1 MQNYVGTW
9 FNIYNNED
17 IDKLCKAADELRKY
31 YCGNKFDICTIIN
44 GKSGRCSENCKFC
57 AQSSHYET
65 LAEEYPLLETEE
77 VLVEGKISEGEE
89 EFFKLIF
96 WFAPQF
102 WQNSAPFLTSVPHL
116 EQNISIPSQKN
127 IHIFLFLFYHRS
139 FYLSIKTK

>member
-1 MQNYVGTW
+1 MKTRFFG
-9 FNIYNNED
+9 
-17 IDKLCKAADELRKY
+17 KKAVFAD
-31 YCGNKFDICTIIN
+31 GF
-44 GKSGRCSENCKFC
+44 
-57 AQSSHYET
+57 ET
-65 LAEEYPLLETEE
+65 KPFAEKDG
-77 VLVEGKISEGEE
+77 LVEGKISEGEE

-139 FYLSIKTK
+139 FYLSIKTKIKTLFTKKLRAANATL